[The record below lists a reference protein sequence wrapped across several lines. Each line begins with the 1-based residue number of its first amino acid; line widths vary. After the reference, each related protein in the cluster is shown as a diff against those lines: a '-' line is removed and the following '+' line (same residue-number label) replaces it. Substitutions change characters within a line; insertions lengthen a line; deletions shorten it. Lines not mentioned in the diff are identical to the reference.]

1 MKKHEIGLA
10 HLQRFKGC
18 CLVSLTGGGV
28 FLFVSDVGG
37 WKKSIWQHQ
46 KDYSSANM
54 VLC

>member
-10 HLQRFKGC
+10 RLQRFKGRW
-18 CLVSLTGGGV
+18 LVSLTGGGA

-54 VLC
+54 ALC